1 MTGERLMPT
10 YARLPVTLVRGEGC
24 RMWAD
29 DGAPYLDL
37 LGGLGALSLGHAHP
51 RWVAAVTVAAST
63 IGMTTNL
70 ITTLPQARLADRLG
84 SVTPVDD
91 ATVFLC
97 NSGAEAN
104 EAALKLVR
112 KHGLAAG
119 RPVVV
124 ALEGSFHGRTIATL
138 AATGQPAKRAP
149 FEPLVDWIRFV
160 PPGDVD
166 ALDAALVPGDVG
178 AVLLEP
184 ILGEGGVVPLAPEY
198 LRAVR
203 ARCDASG
210 ALFAADEVQT
220 GSGRTGRWLALE
232 AAGVRPDVVA
242 LAKALGGGLPIGAVV
257 ARAELAFG
265 PGEHG
270 STFGGGP
277 VPSAAALAVLDTIE
291 AEGLFANVAAM
302 GALLRDEVARL
313 APAGALAESRGDGLL
328 CGFRM
333 HGPTAPA
340 VVQALLARGVLASTA
355 GPDVVR
361 CTPPFTIGPDEI
373 DEGAKALA
381 AALEDAA

>member
-1 MTGERLMPT
+1 MTGERLMPI

-24 RMWAD
+24 RVWAD
-29 DGAPYLDL
+29 DGAAYLDL

-51 RWVAAVTVAAST
+51 RWVAAVTDAAST

-70 ITTLPQARLADRLG
+70 VTTMPQARVADRLA
-84 SVTPVDD
+84 SITPVDD

-104 EAALKLVR
+104 EALLKLVR

-119 RPVVV
+119 RPIVV

-160 PPGDVD
+160 PAGDVG
-166 ALDAALVPGDVG
+166 ALDAALAPGDVG

-184 ILGEGGVVPLAPEY
+184 ILGEGGVVPLAPGY

-203 ARCDASG
+203 DRCNASG

-257 ARAELAFG
+257 ARADLAFG

-291 AEGLFANVAAM
+291 AEGLLANVAAM
-302 GALLRDEVARL
+302 GGLLRDEVARL
-313 APAGALAESRGDGLL
+313 APAGALAEIRGDGLL
-328 CGFRM
+328 CGFRV
-333 HGPTAPA
+333 HGSTAPA

-373 DEGAKALA
+373 DEGAKVLA

>member
-24 RMWAD
+24 RVWAD

-51 RWVAAVTVAAST
+51 RWVAAVTDAAST

-70 ITTLPQARLADRLG
+70 VTTRPQAKLADRLG
-84 SVTPVDD
+84 SITPVDD

-104 EAALKLVR
+104 EAVLKLVR

-119 RPVVV
+119 RPAVV

-138 AATGQPAKRAP
+138 AATGQPTKRAP

-166 ALDAALVPGDVG
+166 ALDAALAPGDVG
-178 AVLLEP
+178 GVLLEP

-198 LRAVR
+198 LRVVR
-203 ARCDASG
+203 ARCDTSG

-257 ARAELAFG
+257 ARADLAFG

-291 AEGLFANVAAM
+291 TEGLFANVAAM
-302 GALLRDEVARL
+302 GALLRGEVARL
-313 APAGALAESRGDGLL
+313 APAGALDEIRGDGLL
-328 CGFRM
+328 CGFRTP
-333 HGPTAPA
+333 GPTAPA

>member
-1 MTGERLMPT
+1 MPT
-10 YARLPVTLVRGEGC
+10 YAPQPVTLVRGEGC
-24 RMWAD
+24 RVWAD
-29 DGAPYLDL
+29 DGTPYLDL

-51 RWVAAVTVAAST
+51 RWVQAVTEAART
-63 IGMTTNL
+63 IGLTTNL
-70 ITTLPQARLADRLG
+70 VTTRPQAALADRLA
-84 SVTPVDD
+84 SITSADD
-91 ATVFLC
+91 ATVFLS

-104 EAALKLVR
+104 EALLKLVR

-124 ALEGSFHGRTIATL
+124 ALAGSFHGRTIATL

-160 PPGDVD
+160 PPGDV
-166 ALDAALVPGDVG
+166 AAVDAALAPGDVA

-184 ILGEGGVVPLAPEY
+184 ILGEGGVVPLDAAY

-203 ARCDASG
+203 ERCDEHG
-210 ALFAADEVQT
+210 ALLAADEVQT
-220 GSGRTGRWLALE
+220 GSGRTGRWLALD
-232 AAGVRPDVVA
+232 AAGVRPDVVT

-257 ARAELAFG
+257 ARRSLAFA

-277 VPSAAALAVLDTIE
+277 VPCAAALAVLDTIE
-291 AEGLFANVAAM
+291 ADDLLANVAAM

-313 APAGALAESRGDGLL
+313 APAGVLAEIRGDGLL

-333 HGPTAPA
+333 HGPDAPS

-361 CTPPFTIGPDEI
+361 LTPPFTIGADEI
-373 DEGAKALA
+373 DEGAKALG
-381 AALEDAA
+381 AALEDVS